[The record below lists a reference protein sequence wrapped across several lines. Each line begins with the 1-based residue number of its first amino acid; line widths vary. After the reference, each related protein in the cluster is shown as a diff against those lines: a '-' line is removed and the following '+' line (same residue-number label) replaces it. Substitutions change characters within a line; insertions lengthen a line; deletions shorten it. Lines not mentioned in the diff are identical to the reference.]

1 MKSAAVFVVFAC
13 LLIVHVQG
21 QARTSVRRCSCQGPV
36 ANIVHPQRIDKVEI
50 HPANASCENVEIIV
64 TLKNG
69 AGKKCLN
76 PKSEFTQKYIK
87 AALEKRT
94 AA

>member
-21 QARTSVRRCSCQGPV
+21 QARTSVRRCLCQGPA
-36 ANIVHPQRIDKVEI
+36 ANVVRRQRIDKIEI
-50 HPANASCENVEIIV
+50 HPASATCENKEIIV

-76 PKSEFTQKYIK
+76 PESEFIKKYIT
-87 AALEKRT
+87 AALEKRS
-94 AA
+94 AV